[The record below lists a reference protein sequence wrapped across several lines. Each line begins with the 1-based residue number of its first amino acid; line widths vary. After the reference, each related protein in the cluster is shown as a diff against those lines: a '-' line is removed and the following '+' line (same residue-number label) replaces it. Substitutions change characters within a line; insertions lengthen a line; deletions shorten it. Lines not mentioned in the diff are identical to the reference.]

1 MPVSNE
7 VRFANL
13 VSVDNTLGV
22 SLNLAGETDVQKKV
36 TLKDSFIFGE
46 TSDLAKD
53 CPDGLTGKTG
63 ADCYCPE
70 KFGFMNSVFLR
81 NKKSPH
87 LPEASP
93 RPVYKA
99 KSYHTW
105 NGKVSIENMNF
116 INFKAAT
123 SCNSK

>member
-46 TSDLAKD
+46 T
-53 CPDGLTGKTG
+53 
-63 ADCYCPE
+63 
-70 KFGFMNSVFLR
+70 
-81 NKKSPH
+81 
-87 LPEASP
+87 
-93 RPVYKA
+93 
-99 KSYHTW
+99 
-105 NGKVSIENMNF
+105 
-116 INFKAAT
+116 
-123 SCNSK
+123 